1 MPESEQTSNTIDP
14 EVEARRDAA
23 LSVIRRFGDPV
34 LKSRAT
40 EVDRF
45 DDALRAQI
53 ARMAGLMGDA
63 LGVGLAGPQVGL
75 SQRLLV
81 YRIGEEAPLLVLV
94 NPVVE
99 WKSDLCDVLEE
110 GCLSIPG
117 VHVDVER
124 AVHLRLRALDGYGN
138 KRLIEASGL
147 EARVIQHEIDHLN
160 GVLILDRASKEQRK
174 EAMRSIRSG
183 ERSAQAA

>member
-1 MPESEQTSNTIDP
+1 MPESEQTSNSIDP

-23 LSVIRRFGDPV
+23 MSVIRRFGDPV
-34 LKSRAT
+34 LKSRAS

-45 DDALRAQI
+45 DEALRAQI

-81 YRIGEEAPLLVLV
+81 YRVGEQAPLVVLV

-99 WKSDLCDVLEE
+99 WESEICEVLEE

-117 VHVDVER
+117 IQVDVER
-124 AVHLRLRALDGYGN
+124 PVHVCLRAYDGYGQR
-138 KRLIEASGL
+138 RLIEASGL

-160 GVLILDRASKEQRK
+160 GVLILDRASREQRK
-174 EAMRSIRSG
+174 EAMRSLRQS
-183 ERSAQAA
+183 ERSAQVA